1 MFLGFR
7 VVLLSPLL
15 NPKLPEGPA
24 ANFLN
29 QRRFEDM
36 AGHSQEKFATD
47 DEYPLEDNKRGLR
60 VFIRTSSLEIAPPT
74 IEKTSKVRQVVVV
87 LTVTFAMI
95 INVRMLFHLISTL
108 GWARELR

>member
-1 MFLGFR
+1 
-7 VVLLSPLL
+7 
-15 NPKLPEGPA
+15 
-24 ANFLN
+24 
-29 QRRFEDM
+29 M

-47 DEYPLEDNKRGLR
+47 DEYSLEDNKRGL
-60 VFIRTSSLEIAPPT
+60 FTQASPLEIAPPT

-95 INVRMLFHLISTL
+95 INVRMVFHLISRL